1 MTFRNEF
8 EDISSSTPGNKP
20 LRYTADEK
28 KESASKQ
35 SESDLFTDDIIYS
48 NSNGT
53 LDSDNV
59 PLSEAFL
66 LEGDEEMPTR
76 RDTASLK
83 SAHGS
88 NHNKNKAKM
97 KTRLVAF
104 NIIVSTVLV
113 LSLLSTFVMGAV
125 AYYTGGGTYQEITKN
140 DSELGI
146 TEQAQKLPKEVINIA
161 LFGLDSRSKKV
172 ENRKEPLKGLAD
184 TVIILSVDQENNT
197 VKMISILR
205 DSWVEVENKG
215 TSMMRKINTAYALG
229 GAECAIKTINTN
241 FNLNI
246 TDYVSVSLHQLWKVI
261 DLVCEAEG
269 SGIKI
274 QITEAERKQLNYL
287 ADSEGFGVKHVKKAG
302 EVELDGGQAMTYS
315 RIRKIDSDGVR
326 AMRQQKVLNCLFEKA
341 KSISLSKYPGLLKEV
356 MKNVETSLSYD
367 EIFKFAPL
375 LAGGSLS
382 LESKTIP
389 NDDVVAE
396 GKIFSDTRGAWV
408 WKYDLDEAT
417 RYIYKFLYNID

>member
-1 MTFRNEF
+1 MDFRNDNDF
-8 EDISSSTPGNKP
+8 EDISSSSEGNKP
-20 LRYTADEK
+20 IKLPKPENEDTEAVTEPEHNPFD
-28 KESASKQ
+28 
-35 SESDLFTDDIIYS
+35 DDIIYS
-48 NSNGT
+48 NRNGT
-53 LDSDNV
+53 ASSEQNV

-66 LEGDEEMPTR
+66 LKDENDMPTPN
-76 RDTASLK
+76 K
-83 SAHGS
+83 KQSAVKLYS
-88 NHNKNKAKM
+88 AQKKRKM
-97 KTRLVAF
+97 KNRLIAF
-104 NIIVSTVLV
+104 NIVTSTVLV
-113 LSLLSTFVMGAV
+113 LSILTTFVMGTL

-140 DSELGI
+140 ESDLGI
-146 TEQAQKLPKEVINIA
+146 TEEAQKLPKEVINIA

-197 VKMISILR
+197 VKMISVLR
-205 DSWVEVENKG
+205 DSWVDVDGK
-215 TSMMRKINTAYALG
+215 MRKINTAYAYG
-229 GAECAIKTINTN
+229 GAELAIKTINQN
-241 FNLNI
+241 FHLNI

-261 DLVCEAEG
+261 DLVCEVEG

-274 QITEAERKQLNYL
+274 HVTEAERKQLNYL
-287 ADSEGFGVKHVKKAG
+287 ADSEGFGVKHLKKSG
-302 EVELDGGQAMTYS
+302 YVELDGGQAMTYS

-326 AMRQQKVLNCLFEKA
+326 AMRQQKILNCLFEKA
-341 KSISLSKYPGLLKEV
+341 KAIPLSKYPGLLKEV

-417 RYIYKFLYNID
+417 EYIYKFLYNIE

>member
-1 MTFRNEF
+1 
-8 EDISSSTPGNKP
+8 
-20 LRYTADEK
+20 
-28 KESASKQ
+28 
-35 SESDLFTDDIIYS
+35 
-48 NSNGT
+48 
-53 LDSDNV
+53 
-59 PLSEAFL
+59 
-66 LEGDEEMPTR
+66 
-76 RDTASLK
+76 
-83 SAHGS
+83 
-88 NHNKNKAKM
+88 
-97 KTRLVAF
+97 
-104 NIIVSTVLV
+104 
-113 LSLLSTFVMGAV
+113 
-125 AYYTGGGTYQEITKN
+125 
-140 DSELGI
+140 
-146 TEQAQKLPKEVINIA
+146 
-161 LFGLDSRSKKV
+161 
-172 ENRKEPLKGLAD
+172 
-184 TVIILSVDQENNT
+184 
-197 VKMISILR
+197 LR
-205 DSWVEVENKG
+205 DSWVEVDAKG
-215 TSMMRKINTAYALG
+215 KSMMRKINTAYSLG

-246 TDYVSVSLHQLWKVI
+246 TDYVAVSLHQLWKVI

-341 KSISLSKYPGLLKEV
+341 KSIPLSKYPGLLKEV